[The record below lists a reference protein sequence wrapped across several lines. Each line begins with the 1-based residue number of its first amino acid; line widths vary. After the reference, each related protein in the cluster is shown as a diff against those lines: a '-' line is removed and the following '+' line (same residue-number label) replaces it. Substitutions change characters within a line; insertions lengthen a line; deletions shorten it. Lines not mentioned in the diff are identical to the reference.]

1 MDLGCLHWMEG
12 ETPQKRYFA
21 VSCGIGYDAAVCQEA
36 LDSPI
41 KDRLNRIGL
50 GKLSYLGIGLKQM
63 LTLRFQ
69 KASVRLDGIEVVHA
83 SRLLFAAS
91 MIRRFEGGGF
101 CFCPQADDQDGLLDL
116 CLADGV
122 PRWKFPFI
130 IPFALKGKHYRFKG
144 VTPYRAERI
153 EIHMSSPAW
162 VQTDGEI
169 PGKLSRITVTA
180 EKQKLRLVC

>member
-83 SRLLFAAS
+83 SKPSVHHLNAVQPDQRLVNRS
-91 MIRRFEGGGF
+91 VSI
-101 CFCPQADDQDGLLDL
+101 C
-116 CLADGV
+116 
-122 PRWKFPFI
+122 
-130 IPFALKGKHYRFKG
+130 
-144 VTPYRAERI
+144 
-153 EIHMSSPAW
+153 
-162 VQTDGEI
+162 
-169 PGKLSRITVTA
+169 LSRSEMKA
-180 EKQKLRLVC
+180 FRAQMRFDLYL